1 VQAGDRRVERCLVAG
16 GAGADQGA
24 LDRRDDEAG
33 EGGGVLRADAF
44 LAQRGGDRRFP
55 ALEGRGRGG
64 GQGRVL
70 RPGEGGGGAGA
81 AEPLGVVLD
90 PAAEHLA
97 EGAEGL
103 GEPELGERAFDRGA
117 DLPALELGRLD
128 RELRLAAGE
137 VVVDRAARGLAAGG
151 DVAQLHPG
159 VALLGQ
165 QPAGA
170 VQQPVAP
177 VAAGRLE
184 RFGVGDSRYAHGH
197 SIVAATMYDRGHRAS
212 VLIACTGAFLVFL
225 DTTIVNIAFPDIS
238 ASFPEASR
246 GLLSWVLDGYF
257 VVIAALLVP
266 AGGLADRFGHKR
278 VFLGGLALFT
288 ATSLLCAVAPSL
300 EALIAFRVLQGA
312 GAAAIAPTSLAIVLD
327 SFPAEKRATGVGL
340 WGAAAAAAA
349 ATGPTL
355 GAALVELDSWRLV
368 FLVNLPLGAALL
380 VAGRRL
386 LPRQELADSRLPDLP
401 GALMLALGLAAVTLG
416 IVEGNDWGWT
426 GGGTLAAFAAAAMLL
441 GAVVVRSLR
450 HPRPIVEPA
459 LFSHRSFTLGNLG
472 TLLFAAAFF
481 SLILGNVLFLTTVWG
496 YSILGA
502 GAAALPGP
510 ALTTIVSGPA
520 GRLADR
526 FGHRAVIVP
535 GTIVFAAGAMVLR
548 SAGADPDYLGLW
560 LPGATLT
567 GIGIGLAF
575 PTLGSAAVRDVADD
589 RFATASAVNA
599 AFRQVGAVLGTAIL
613 IAIVGEPANLAAALD
628 VSDSAYLFAVIAS
641 LVSGAV
647 ALGLRRRQV
656 VDDPA
661 KERGG
666 LVGPP
671 LPSD

>member
-1 VQAGDRRVERCLVAG
+1 
-16 GAGADQGA
+16 
-24 LDRRDDEAG
+24 
-33 EGGGVLRADAF
+33 
-44 LAQRGGDRRFP
+44 
-55 ALEGRGRGG
+55 
-64 GQGRVL
+64 
-70 RPGEGGGGAGA
+70 
-81 AEPLGVVLD
+81 
-90 PAAEHLA
+90 
-97 EGAEGL
+97 
-103 GEPELGERAFDRGA
+103 
-117 DLPALELGRLD
+117 
-128 RELRLAAGE
+128 
-137 VVVDRAARGLAAGG
+137 
-151 DVAQLHPG
+151 
-159 VALLGQ
+159 
-165 QPAGA
+165 
-170 VQQPVAP
+170 
-177 VAAGRLE
+177 
-184 RFGVGDSRYAHGH
+184 
-197 SIVAATMYDRGHRAS
+197 MYDRGHRAG

-288 ATSLLCAVAPSL
+288 LASALCAAAPSL

-327 SFPAEKRATGVGL
+327 SFPSEKRATGVGL

-380 VAGRRL
+380 LAGRRL
-386 LPRQELADSRLPDLP
+386 ADQPLRDSRLPDLP

-426 GGGTLAAFAAAAMLL
+426 GAGTLAAFAAAALLL
-441 GAVVVRSLR
+441 GTVVARSLR

-459 LFSHRSFTLGNLG
+459 LFAHRSFSLGNLG

-496 YSILGA
+496 YSILSA
-502 GAAALPGP
+502 GLAALPGP
-510 ALTTIVSGPA
+510 AMTTVVSGPA

-535 GTIVFAAGAMVLR
+535 GTLVFAAGAMVLR
-548 SAGADPDYLGLW
+548 SAGADPDYIGLW
-560 LPGATLT
+560 LPGAILT

-613 IAIVGEPANLAAALD
+613 IAIVGEPGGLAAALD

-641 LVSGAV
+641 LASGV
-647 ALGLRRRQV
+647 AAFGLRRQRLEG
-656 VDDPA
+656 A
-661 KERGG
+661 RGG
-666 LVGPP
+666 GEGDGEAAVAGGDLDRLAPD
-671 LPSD
+671 LTEQDRA